1 MKVKSLKLYEL
12 GGIIRKVGDV
22 FEIPNH
28 VAKQLIAL
36 KQAEILDDSQIDL
49 ASSEKSA
56 PKRARPQAKE

>member
-22 FEIPNH
+22 FEIPDH

-36 KQAEILDDSQIDL
+36 KQAEILDDSQMDSG
-49 ASSEKSA
+49 SSGQSTQKRTRSQ
-56 PKRARPQAKE
+56 PKE

>member
-22 FEIPNH
+22 FEIPDH

-36 KQAEILDDSQIDL
+36 KQAEILDDSQMDSG
-49 ASSEKSA
+49 SSGQST
-56 PKRARPQAKE
+56 PKRTRSQPKE